1 MSGAA
6 AQAGPVPELSAAP
19 GGEGSA
25 GSEAH
30 DATRYLCS
38 AAHLNPEFTR
48 RAVREVMVAE
58 HRLPAPPFGFDLPTV
73 LRHCVAARAR
83 GMYRDTA
90 IVAVLVVALLIA
102 PWTAAA
108 WLAWL
113 AGLRVLVLAG
123 SRRAGSLGQNR
134 GVAARAAA
142 RYLAAL
148 WVAAGIL
155 LLVLVFTR
163 LDPYDIRAVWR
174 MPQLVSAGVGEWIG
188 IPLAAAALC
197 WLAVLGEQIASYVT
211 VAERLRHDGF
221 TPSRWLS
228 AEPAWTQHA
237 LSVLGERLADGRLAR
252 RPVADPANPFL
263 GAGPQVLRRRWLVE
277 LGPATTASAPFDT
290 ADLLDRVCERLAAGF
305 GPLDPS
311 GPSGPVSVSVD
322 EYTVS
327 TAPALAAV
335 LGEQTHTS
343 HASVRLLPDAP
354 GSGWAGGGPRTFRR
368 VRVGSDASGLNVTA
382 FLNASAGAGLLQVE
396 LYGHVLGAIASRY
409 RVADRTPPF
418 GGAAALRCATRAFRM
433 TPAAVFSAPAS
444 AARVAA
450 DPILRRHNRA
460 MLAHAAAAGTAVNA
474 GARFDLREA
483 AAEQPGVDQLAD
495 EDANLYLAVIERRV
509 REELR
514 PLLPA
519 GSTEF

>member
-6 AQAGPVPELSAAP
+6 AQAGPVPELSAAS
-19 GGEGSA
+19 GGEGPA
-25 GSEAH
+25 EPAQR
-30 DATRYLCS
+30 DATRYLCA

-58 HRLPAPPFGFDLPTV
+58 HRLPAPPFGFDPATV

-83 GMYRDTA
+83 GMYRDAA
-90 IVAVLVVALLIA
+90 IVVVLIVALLVA

-123 SRRAGSLGQNR
+123 ARRDGDAGRNR
-134 GVAARAAA
+134 SGAARAAA
-142 RYLAAL
+142 RYFAAL
-148 WVAAGIL
+148 WVAAGLL

-163 LDPYDIRAVWR
+163 LDPYDIRSVWHL
-174 MPQLVSAGVGEWIG
+174 PDAVSAGVGEWIG
-188 IPLAAAALC
+188 VPLAAAALC
-197 WLAVLGEQIASYVT
+197 WLAVLAEQIASYVT

-228 AEPAWTQHA
+228 AEPAWTQQA
-237 LSVLGERLADGRLAR
+237 LSVLGGRLADGRLAR
-252 RPVADPANPFL
+252 RPVLDPANPFL
-263 GAGPQVLRRRWLVE
+263 GAGRQVLRRRWLVE

-290 ADLLDRVCERLAAGF
+290 ADLLDRICERLAAGF
-305 GPLDPS
+305 GPLDPAGS
-311 GPSGPVSVSVD
+311 ASPVGVSVD

-335 LGEQTHTS
+335 LGESAGAAQG
-343 HASVRLLPDAP
+343 SVRLLPDAP
-354 GSGWAGGGPRTFRR
+354 ASGWAGGGPRTFRR
-368 VRVGSDASGLNVTA
+368 VRVGGDASGLNVTA

-418 GGAAALRCATRAFRM
+418 GAAAALRCATRAFRM

-444 AARVAA
+444 AVRVAA
-450 DPILRRHNRA
+450 DPVLRRHNRA
-460 MLAHAAAAGTAVNA
+460 LLAHAAAAGTAVNA

-514 PLLPA
+514 PLMPA

>member
-6 AQAGPVPELSAAP
+6 AQAGPVPELSAAS
-19 GGEGSA
+19 GREGVA
-25 GSEAH
+25 GPAQH
-30 DATRYLCS
+30 DTTRYLCA

-58 HRLPAPPFGFDLPTV
+58 HRLPSPPVGFDLPTV

-83 GMYRDTA
+83 SMYRDVA
-90 IVAVLVVALLIA
+90 IVAVLVIALLVA

-108 WLAWL
+108 WLGWL
-113 AGLRVLVLAG
+113 AGLRVLALAG
-123 SRRAGSLGQNR
+123 SRRGGPDRTRSG
-134 GVAARAAA
+134 AARAAA

-163 LDPYDIRAVWR
+163 LDPYDIRAVWSGTR
-174 MPQLVSAGVGEWIG
+174 LESAGVAEWIG

-197 WLAVLGEQIASYVT
+197 WVAVLAEQTAGYAT

-237 LSVLGERLADGRLAR
+237 LSVVGERLADGRLAR
-252 RPVADPANPFL
+252 RPVLDPANPFL
-263 GAGPQVLRRRWLVE
+263 GAGPQLLRRRWLVE

-290 ADLLDRVCERLAAGF
+290 ADLLDRICERLSAGF
-305 GPLDPS
+305 GPLDPA
-311 GPSGPVSVSVD
+311 GPGAPVTVSVD

-335 LGEQTHTS
+335 LGDQAGVS

-354 GSGWAGGGPRTFRR
+354 ASGWAGSGPRTFRR

-444 AARVAA
+444 AARIAA

-460 MLAHAAAAGTAVNA
+460 MLTHAAAAGTAVNA

-483 AAEQPGVDQLAD
+483 AAEQPGVDRLAD